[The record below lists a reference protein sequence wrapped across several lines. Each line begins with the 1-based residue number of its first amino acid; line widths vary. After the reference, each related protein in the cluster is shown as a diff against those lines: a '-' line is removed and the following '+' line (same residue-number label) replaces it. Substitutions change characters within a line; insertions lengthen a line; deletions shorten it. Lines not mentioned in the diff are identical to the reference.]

1 MTHRAPDWAFLL
13 ASSEASEPPPVPMRL
28 RAGAAVHSA
37 RVLRM
42 LRNQGWGPAH
52 RYLQQLR
59 PLPGSGRYTALPPL
73 VAIRLAR
80 QEILWSQLVLRVVEP
95 DGLCLPR
102 SLSLTVYLSAL
113 GLPCEVTVARELCS
127 SNPQYSF
134 HSWAELHGEVLND
147 TSAVK
152 QGFKVLQRV
161 SAHALAAR
169 KAGGTPAAALRT
181 DHVDDDFRTSGQR
194 SAQVALKR

>member
-1 MTHRAPDWAFLL
+1 MSHRAPDWAMLL
-13 ASSEASEPPPVPMRL
+13 ASEDARDPPQVPMRWRL
-28 RAGAAVHSA
+28 RAAVHTA
-37 RVLRM
+37 RALRM
-42 LRNQGWGPAH
+42 LRTHGWTAAY
-52 RYLQQLR
+52 RYLQQLHPIR
-59 PLPGSGRYTALPPL
+59 GTERYTALEAP

-80 QEILWSQLVLRVVEP
+80 EQVASSQLVLRVVEP

-134 HSWAELHGEVLND
+134 HSWAELYGEVIND
-147 TSAVK
+147 TPSVK

-161 SAHALAAR
+161 RSDAL
-169 KAGGTPAAALRT
+169 
-181 DHVDDDFRTSGQR
+181 S
-194 SAQVALKR
+194 

>member
-1 MTHRAPDWAFLL
+1 MRHRAPDWAFLL
-13 ASSEASEPPPVPMRL
+13 ASSEAPEPPAVPVAL
-28 RAGAAVHSA
+28 RVRAAVHTA
-37 RVLRM
+37 RALRM
-42 LRNQGWGPAH
+42 LRTHGWGPAH

-59 PLPGSGRYTALPPL
+59 PVPGTERHAALPPL
-73 VAIRLAR
+73 TAIRLAR

-95 DGLCLPR
+95 EGLCLPR
-102 SLSLTVYLSAL
+102 SLSLAVYLSAL

-127 SNPQYSF
+127 SNPEYSF

-147 TSAVK
+147 TPAVQ

-169 KAGGTPAAALRT
+169 RAGGTPE
-181 DHVDDDFRTSGQR
+181 QR
-194 SAQVALKR
+194 

>member
-1 MTHRAPDWAFLL
+1 MKHRAPDWAFLL
-13 ASSEASEPPPVPMRL
+13 ASVDGPEPPAVPMRL
-28 RAGAAVHSA
+28 RVRAALHAA
-37 RVLRM
+37 RALRM
-42 LRNQGWGPAH
+42 LRKQGWGPAH

-59 PLPGSGRYTALPPL
+59 PVPGTDRHTALPPL

-80 QEILWSQLVLRVVEP
+80 QEIVWSQLVLRILEP
-95 DGLCLPR
+95 RGLCLPR
-102 SLSLTVYLSAL
+102 SFSLAVYLSAL

-127 SNPQYSF
+127 SNPEYSF

-147 TSAVK
+147 SAAVK

-169 KAGGTPAAALRT
+169 GGSKHPA
-181 DHVDDDFRTSGQR
+181 QR
-194 SAQVALKR
+194 

>member
-1 MTHRAPDWAFLL
+1 MRHGGPDWAILL
-13 ASSEASEPPPVPMRL
+13 ASYDASAPPPVPMRL
-28 RAGAAVHSA
+28 RVRAAVHTA
-37 RVLRM
+37 RAVRM
-42 LRNQGWGPAH
+42 LRNQGWAAAY
-52 RYLQQLR
+52 RYLQHLR
-59 PLPGSGRYTALPPL
+59 PVQGTEQYTALPAP

-80 QEILWSQLVLRVVEP
+80 DEILWSQLVLRVVEP

-102 SLSLTVYLSAL
+102 SLSLAVYLSAL

-127 SNPQYSF
+127 SNPEYSF

-147 TSAVK
+147 TPAVK

-169 KAGGTPAAALRT
+169 RAGGTPER
-181 DHVDDDFRTSGQR
+181 R
-194 SAQVALKR
+194 

>member
-1 MTHRAPDWAFLL
+1 MRHRGPDWAILL
-13 ASSEASEPPPVPMRL
+13 ASSEAPHPPAVAMRL
-28 RAGAAVHSA
+28 RVRAAVHTA
-37 RVLRM
+37 RALRM
-42 LRNQGWGPAH
+42 LRNPGWAAAS
-52 RYLQQLR
+52 RYLQHLR
-59 PLPGSGRYTALPPL
+59 PVQGTERYTALPAP

-80 QEILWSQLVLRVVEP
+80 EEVLWSQLVLRVVEP

-102 SLSLTVYLSAL
+102 SLSLAVYLSAL

-147 TSAVK
+147 TPSVQ

-161 SAHALAAR
+161 RADAFAR
-169 KAGGTPAAALRT
+169 R
-181 DHVDDDFRTSGQR
+181 
-194 SAQVALKR
+194 

>member
-1 MTHRAPDWAFLL
+1 MRHREPDWALLL
-13 ASSEASEPPPVPMRL
+13 ASSDADEPPPVPMRL
-28 RAGAAVHSA
+28 RVRAAVRAA
-37 RVLRM
+37 RALRM
-42 LRNQGWGPAH
+42 LRDPGWAAAC
-52 RYLQQLR
+52 RYLQHLHPIR
-59 PLPGSGRYTALPPL
+59 GTERYTALPPP

-80 QEILWSQLVLRVVEP
+80 EQVAWSQLALRVVEP

-134 HSWAELHGEVLND
+134 HSWAELHGEVIND
-147 TSAVK
+147 SPSVK

-161 SAHALAAR
+161 RSDALADLPDAHG
-169 KAGGTPAAALRT
+169 APAVTPNPL
-181 DHVDDDFRTSGQR
+181 VPS
-194 SAQVALKR
+194 

>member
-1 MTHRAPDWAFLL
+1 
-13 ASSEASEPPPVPMRL
+13 MRL
-28 RAGAAVHSA
+28 RVRAAVHAA
-37 RVLRM
+37 RALRL
-42 LRNQGWGPAH
+42 LRTQGWPAAY

-59 PLPGSGRYTALPPL
+59 PVHGSERYTALPSP

-80 QEILWSQLVLRVVEP
+80 EEILWSQLVLRVVEP

-102 SLSLTVYLSAL
+102 SLSLAVYLSSL

-134 HSWAELHGEVLND
+134 HSWAELHGEVIND
-147 TSAVK
+147 TPSVQ

-161 SAHALAAR
+161 R
-169 KAGGTPAAALRT
+169 AAALAPR
-181 DHVDDDFRTSGQR
+181 
-194 SAQVALKR
+194 

>member
-13 ASSEASEPPPVPMRL
+13 ASSDGPEPPAVPMGL
-28 RAGAAVHSA
+28 RVRAAAHTA
-37 RVLRM
+37 RALWM
-42 LRNQGWGPAH
+42 LRKHGWAPAH

-59 PLPGSGRYTALPPL
+59 PVPGSDRYAALPPL
-73 VAIRLAR
+73 AAIRLAR
-80 QEILWSQLVLRVVEP
+80 QEILWSQLVLRLFEP

-102 SLSLTVYLSAL
+102 SFSLAVYLSAL

-127 SNPQYSF
+127 SNPVYSF

-147 TSAVK
+147 SPAVK

-161 SAHALAAR
+161 SADALAAP
-169 KAGGTPAAALRT
+169 KDGSNPAR
-181 DHVDDDFRTSGQR
+181 H
-194 SAQVALKR
+194 